1 MRIQQG
7 DLIVTSRSNRLPE
20 RKGERSGCIEVT
32 HGCHLRE
39 DHLDKGL
46 PPWEARRIVAEARIR
61 AVQRQMARNG
71 EPVFTGESGLLAR
84 GLSTWWDNPDVSVR
98 RPQRSSQPV
107 LLKAVER
114 GDLSVPSVK
123 VRQVAAGPP
132 YEDLVVEQ
140 WGDLCVALPGLTLVD
155 LCRHSHPLQAF
166 YGVASLVSD
175 LARFD
180 RFTFAESQRRVRRVQ
195 CSLSEELSTYRGVK
209 GVRRARTLVDA
220 AVVGFDSPAEAVVA
234 WLLIVMLPPGVAV
247 VSQLPVQTPSGL
259 VFIDVALPDHNIAL
273 EISGVGKFGEHF
285 QVRERVNDFLDRQQR
300 LLDAGWL
307 SVNVQAA
314 ETLNLLELARSLYTR
329 LHPHGVPVD
338 EPRGPLWQE
347 QTPELYHRDR
357 RC

>member
-1 MRIQQG
+1 MAR
-7 DLIVTSRSNRLPE
+7 
-20 RKGERSGCIEVT
+20 
-32 HGCHLRE
+32 GCHLRE
-39 DHLDKGL
+39 GHLDEGL

-98 RPQRSSQPV
+98 RPRRSSQPV
-107 LLKAVER
+107 FLKAVEC
-114 GDLSVPSVK
+114 GDLSVPSAR
-123 VRQVAAGPP
+123 VRQVAAEPP

-155 LCRHSHPLQAF
+155 LCRHSHSLQAF
-166 YGVASLVSD
+166 YGAASLVSD

-180 RFTFAESQRRVRRVQ
+180 RFEFGESQKRVRRVQ
-195 CSLSEELSTYRGVK
+195 RSLSEELSTYKGVK
-209 GVRRARTLVDA
+209 GVRRARALVDVG
-220 AVVGFDSPAEAVVA
+220 VVGFDSPAEAAVA
-234 WLLIVMLPPGVAV
+234 WLLIVMLPPGVPV

-273 EISGVGKFGEHF
+273 EISGVGKFGEEL

-307 SVNVQAA
+307 SVNVKAQEA
-314 ETLNLLELARSLYTR
+314 LDLLGLARSLYRR
-329 LHPHGVPVD
+329 LHPHGVPID
-338 EPRGPLWQE
+338 EPRGLLWQE
-347 QTPELYHRDR
+347 QTPDLYHRDR